1 MIFGTE
7 HDGGDYVDLVGG
19 HGHPRA
25 DVRGIVMK
33 GRMEDYRADLARR
46 SADLGGAIDPGE
58 ADRVAAAL
66 ATMPEAARWD
76 VLQARRTDVGE
87 ARFTEEA
94 RALVAAAA
102 RLDSGRPGVNEAGPV
117 VGGGVAA
124 ADVLGVPR
132 QSSKP
137 ARADDATYAAVLAR
151 SGATHPDQRY
161 GAGSGPRLS
170 Q

>member
-7 HDGGDYVDLVGG
+7 HDGGEYVDLVGG

-33 GRMEDYRADLARR
+33 GQMEDYRADLARR
-46 SADLGGAIDPGE
+46 GDPIEPGE

-66 ATMPEAARWD
+66 TMMPEAARWD

-87 ARFTEEA
+87 ARFAEEA
-94 RALVAAAA
+94 RALMAAAA

-124 ADVLGVPR
+124 GDILGIPQRPPTAVAGDGFY
-132 QSSKP
+132 S
-137 ARADDATYAAVLAR
+137 AVLAR

-170 Q
+170 R

>member
-33 GRMEDYRADLARR
+33 GQMEDYRADLARHG
-46 SADLGGAIDPGE
+46 DPIEPGE

-66 ATMPEAARWD
+66 TMMPEGVRWD

-87 ARFTEEA
+87 SRFAEEA
-94 RALVAAAA
+94 QALMAAAA
-102 RLDSGRPGVNEAGPV
+102 RLDGGQPGVGEAGPV
-117 VGGGVAA
+117 VGGGHAA
-124 ADVLGVPR
+124 SDVLPIPQRAPTAG
-132 QSSKP
+132 
-137 ARADDATYAAVLAR
+137 ADDGFYSAVLER
-151 SGATHPDQRY
+151 SGASHPDQRY